1 MRHSK
6 RSIAIKML
14 NELSDILY
22 SIELTQRST
31 WKNVL
36 AIGRVVYF
44 MLESEIKDADE
55 KEVKQ

>member
-44 MLESEIKDADE
+44 MLENEIKDADE